1 MKYIIPA
8 MMLAA
13 MAVHADKTAV
23 IDISGM
29 TCPLCTHAIK
39 HSLKET
45 PGVLRAKVKLNTH
58 QATVTFRDDLNVKHL
73 LKAIEKAGYSGK
85 VLTVESG
92 R

>member
-1 MKYIIPA
+1 MKHILTAVVAATMA
-8 MMLAA
+8 M
-13 MAVHADKTAV
+13 HADKTAV

-58 QATVTFRDDLNVKHL
+58 QATVTFRNDLNVTQL

-92 R
+92 S